1 MPFIHVKSL
10 PFKGPVD
17 LQPVVEGISR
27 DFARDTGIGLGH
39 VAVTWEFLPGG
50 AFAVAG
56 KAAYHQPRASHP
68 VLVDLLAPDF
78 NDPATIAHMMKAV
91 AQAISLRTGVTAANV
106 FVNYRQAHAGM
117 VFDSG
122 EVIRWSPTSWVTS
135 GAAPLSPE

>member
-10 PFKGPVD
+10 PFKGPID
-17 LQPVVEGISR
+17 IQRVVEGVSR
-27 DFARDTGIGLGH
+27 DFARDSGIALQH
-39 VAVTWEFLPGG
+39 VAVTWMFFQEG

-56 KAAYHQPRASHP
+56 HAAHHQPRASHP

-78 NDPATIAHMMKAV
+78 NDAPMVAHMMRA
-91 AQAISLRTGVTAANV
+91 AAHSISVHTGVTVANV

-122 EVIRWSPTSWVTS
+122 EVIRWTPTSWSTTHPM
-135 GAAPLSPE
+135 PLTPE